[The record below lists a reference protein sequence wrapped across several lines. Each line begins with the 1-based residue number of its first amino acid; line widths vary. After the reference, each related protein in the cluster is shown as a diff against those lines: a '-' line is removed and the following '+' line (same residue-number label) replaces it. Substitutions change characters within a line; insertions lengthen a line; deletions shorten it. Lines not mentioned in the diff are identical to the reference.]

1 MFVVFDR
8 LLLLLPLLPLL
19 LLLLII
25 VVAVVASSAA
35 GGGGGSVG
43 GGFVS
48 GMEIEQMEIVVTWM
62 FFFPEG
68 AVFSPHS

>member
-8 LLLLLPLLPLL
+8 LLLLPLL
-19 LLLLII
+19 LI
-25 VVAVVASSAA
+25 VSVVASSA
-35 GGGGGSVG
+35 GGGGSVG

>member
-8 LLLLLPLLPLL
+8 LLLLPLL
-19 LLLLII
+19 LLLLI
-25 VVAVVASSAA
+25 VAVVASSA
-35 GGGGGSVG
+35 GGGGSVG